1 MKFIYVNNVYNI
13 ISYMLLYMYKSI
25 KKSKFDKKLKKLYIK
40 YLDKIFIYIYYYDY
54 NIYISPR
61 L

>member
-1 MKFIYVNNVYNI
+1 MKFIYVNNVYDI

-40 YLDKIFIYIYYYDY
+40 YLDKIFIYNYYYD
-54 NIYISPR
+54 
-61 L
+61 